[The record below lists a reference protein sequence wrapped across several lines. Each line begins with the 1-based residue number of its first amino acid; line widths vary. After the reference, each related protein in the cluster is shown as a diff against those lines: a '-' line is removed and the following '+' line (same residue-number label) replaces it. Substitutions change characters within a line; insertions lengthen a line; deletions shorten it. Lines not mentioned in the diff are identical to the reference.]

1 MVRPI
6 RVSSVGLAK
15 LFEDTLR
22 RRHRHRQFIGIV
34 ALLVIVVLSQPWR
47 APQLFW
53 PGAMLAGLG
62 IAVRLWA
69 SGHVKKDKEL
79 ATGGPYALVR
89 HPLYLGNHLLFLG
102 FCLASGLWWSFVVWL
117 AVTLLYYPPAI
128 RHEDAKLESLFGE
141 AWRGWHAVTPAI
153 VPRPRRPAASLSGR
167 WSLAQSLKANGEP
180 IIAAVLVALLW
191 VVHARIP

>member
-6 RVSSVGLAK
+6 RVSSVGFGK
-15 LFEDTLR
+15 LVEDTLR
-22 RRHRHRQFIGIV
+22 RRHRHRQFAGIV

-47 APQLFW
+47 APALFW
-53 PGAMLAGLG
+53 PGAVLAGLG

-89 HPLYLGNHLLFLG
+89 HPLYLGNHLLFIG
-102 FCLASGLWWSFVVWL
+102 FCLASGLWWSALVWL

-128 RHEDAKLESLFGE
+128 RHEDAKLKSLFGE
-141 AWRGWHAVTPAI
+141 AWQAWRALTPAI
-153 VPRPRRPAASLSGR
+153 VPRLRRPAAPLAGR

-180 IIAAVLVALLW
+180 MIAAVLVALLW

>member
-6 RVSSVGLAK
+6 RVSSVGFGK
-15 LFEDTLR
+15 LLEDTLR

-47 APQLFW
+47 VPALFW
-53 PGAMLAGLG
+53 PGAVLAGLG

-69 SGHVKKDKEL
+69 SGHVKKDREL

-89 HPLYLGNHLLFLG
+89 HPLYLGNHLLFVG
-102 FCLASGLWWSFVVWL
+102 FCLASGLWWSALVWL
-117 AVTLLYYPPAI
+117 VVTLLYYPPAI

-141 AWRGWHAVTPAI
+141 AWRAWHSVTPAI
-153 VPRPRRPAASLSGR
+153 VPRLRRPATSLSGR

-180 IIAAVLVALLW
+180 IIAVALVTLLW